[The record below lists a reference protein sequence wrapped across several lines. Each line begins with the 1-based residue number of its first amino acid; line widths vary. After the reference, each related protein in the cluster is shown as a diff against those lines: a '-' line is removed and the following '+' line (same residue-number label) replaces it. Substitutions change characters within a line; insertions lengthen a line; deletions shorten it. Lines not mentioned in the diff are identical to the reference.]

1 MMGSVPSDAQEI
13 EASWSDPPRFAEIFD
28 RHFGELHRYLRRRVG
43 KELADDLAAETFAR
57 AFASRHRYDIAH
69 PDARPWLFGIA
80 ANLLR
85 RHARTERRRLLAYAR
100 SGVDPVSPSEIE
112 NVAGRLDAQA
122 AGPRIAAALAALSA
136 GHREV
141 LLLFA
146 WAELS
151 YEEIGVA
158 LGLPVGTV
166 RSRLSR
172 ARARMREL
180 LPQFGQEQGEDCS
193 DPQSTEEVRTVE
205 RD

>member
-1 MMGSVPSDAQEI
+1 MMSFVPTDAEVI
-13 EASWSDPPRFAEIFD
+13 EASRSDPPRFGVVFD
-28 RHFGELHRYLRRRVG
+28 RHFGALHRYLRRRVG
-43 KELADDLAAETFAR
+43 KDLADELAAETFVQ
-57 AFASRHRYDIAH
+57 AFAGRYRYDGTH

-85 RHARTERRRLLAYAR
+85 HYARTERRRLLAYAR
-100 SGVDPVSPSEIE
+100 RRIDPATEADSDAVDR
-112 NVAGRLDAQA
+112 RLDAQE
-122 AGPRIAAALAALSA
+122 AGPPIARALAALA
-136 GHREV
+136 PVQREV
-141 LLLFA
+141 LLLSV

-151 YEEIGVA
+151 YEDIAVA

-180 LPQFGQEQGEDCS
+180 LAEFGQGQDDGS
-193 DPQSTEEVRTVE
+193 NPKPAEEVGTIE